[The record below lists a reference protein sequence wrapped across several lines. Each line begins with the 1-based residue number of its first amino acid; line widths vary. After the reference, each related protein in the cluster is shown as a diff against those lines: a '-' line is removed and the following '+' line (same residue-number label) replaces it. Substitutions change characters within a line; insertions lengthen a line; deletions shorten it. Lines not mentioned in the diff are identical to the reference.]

1 MKPTTALQLKELAR
15 HARARATLL
24 RSQVPDLAGYANTI
38 DVLCDAMDLLLIEIE
53 LTAIANVARRAAD
66 RKRPDIAK
74 GLKL

>member
-1 MKPTTALQLKELAR
+1 
-15 HARARATLL
+15 
-24 RSQVPDLAGYANTI
+24 
-38 DVLCDAMDLLLIEIE
+38 MDLLLIEIE